1 MARKDIRVAYYE
13 KTDEQKKRVLYYRKR
28 KILNGDNEILKKMVE
43 IVEQDVQEYHSDF
56 YIHDVEMIKENEGGP
71 FIWITREHGTHFIN
85 LISDEVTKMNEWVPR
100 SYFEAVLRNLGDR
113 IKGLYLV
120 ENDKIKRI
128 TKEKAFEVLKYY
140 EAFNK
145 RKLTQLNSY

>member
-56 YIHDVEMIKENEGGP
+56 YIHDVEMIKENEGRP

-145 RKLTQLNSY
+145 RKLTQLNSH